1 MQVTR
6 VHSFIQIF
14 TKHLL
19 SAKYHTRH
27 RGKYREEADRMPA
40 LGRGKINTNK
50 HDMGSEGQGR
60 EANRYREGC
69 GRVQAGGRALN

>member
-50 HDMGSEGQGR
+50 HDMG
-60 EANRYREGC
+60 
-69 GRVQAGGRALN
+69 